1 MFRSN
6 SMIDENRTAPS
17 SRGKAPGA
25 DTKTR
30 IFGMSVDEI
39 DKVADSETKQSR
51 KGKKASVGGK
61 MPDREIAV
69 THEEKFLEENVPE
82 IKDKSPEKPRSIASD
97 EGLHK
102 ITHGIR
108 YSSFMDENMSNQAKI
123 REQQL
128 EQKKWL
134 DQQIAEKK
142 LLNKKNKRN
151 DVLYQNSL
159 NQQAVVSS
167 SESDQG
173 LIKKR
178 EAQQEIQDYNV
189 AVATRKRQN
198 EKNLKE
204 TDKKEE
210 AERQQKANDKDDQ
223 MQKDRFSARNM
234 H

>member
-17 SRGKAPGA
+17 SRGRAREE
-25 DTKTR
+25 DTKQR
-30 IFGMSVDEI
+30 IFGMSCEEI
-39 DKVADSETKQSR
+39 DKEIASEIKQSR
-51 KGKKASVGGK
+51 KGKKIFSAAKV
-61 MPDREIAV
+61 PDPEIAV
-69 THEEKFLEENVPE
+69 THEEKLLEENVPE
-82 IKDKSPEKPRSIASD
+82 VKDKSPEKPKANASD

-108 YSSFMDENMSNQAKI
+108 YSTFMDENMSNQTKI
-123 REQQL
+123 REQQM

-142 LLNKKNKRN
+142 QLNKKNKRTE
-151 DVLYQNSL
+151 VLYQNSL

-178 EAQQEIQDYNV
+178 EAQQEIQDYNE
-189 AVATRKRQN
+189 AMATRKRQN

-204 TDKKEE
+204 SDKKEE
-210 AERQQKANDKDDQ
+210 AVRQQQANDKDDQ
-223 MQKDRFSARNM
+223 MQKERLSARNL

>member
-17 SRGKAPGA
+17 SRGRAREA
-25 DTKTR
+25 DTKQR
-30 IFGMSVDEI
+30 IFGMSCEEI
-39 DKVADSETKQSR
+39 DKVANSETKQSR
-51 KGKKASVGGK
+51 KGKKASVGK
-61 MPDREIAV
+61 MPDPEIAV
-69 THEEKFLEENVPE
+69 THEDKLLEENVPE
-82 IKDKSPEKPRSIASD
+82 VKDKSPEKPKANASD

-108 YSSFMDENMSNQAKI
+108 YSSFMDENMSNQTKI

-151 DVLYQNSL
+151 EVLYQNSL
-159 NQQAVVSS
+159 NQQAVVST

-178 EAQQEIQDYNV
+178 EAQQEVSDYNE
-189 AVATRKRQN
+189 AMATRKRQN

-223 MQKDRFSARNM
+223 MQKDRVTARNM